1 MAITP
6 RFRRVAA
13 LQRPFVDREP
23 VLAAFAEEMARVGSQ
38 TRVFNV
44 VGVGGIGKSRLLRE
58 LADTAGAGW
67 RTVMLDLQ
75 VPALRQHDDALAV
88 LRGELGTQGVRFDR
102 FDIAYAVL
110 WQRLHP
116 HLRLSRREL
125 PFVQG
130 SSILTEIA
138 DSVAGV
144 PVFGTAVGLL
154 KIFERTSSDVRRRRH
169 IRHDETLE
177 KLDGL
182 SNSELADAV
191 TYLFAQ
197 DLRDA
202 STDTP
207 YMIIVDSYEAMVPAP
222 IRTGRAQLADVWLR
236 DLVGQLDRGLVV
248 IASREPLRWEKHD
261 ADWGPVI
268 RVCDIGGLPM
278 QARLEL
284 LGAGGIDEPAKLA
297 AIANASAG
305 LPFYLNLAV
314 DMHQQTGGRVSG
326 TLVSPEEILAR
337 FLQHVAADEISSLEI
352 LSPARTFDYEIFRM
366 LARAFHLPANRV
378 VWESLTAYS
387 FVYPAGPGLRFHQL
401 MRTALRNR
409 LTDGVATDIHLLMR
423 GLWDNRA
430 ATAIGAGRAR
440 SAHALR
446 EAAYHGVRAGQTS
459 GAELLDYTDR
469 AVRWGGH
476 TAAAGMTNDLHAW
489 LTDHTDDDLATTLR
503 CLNTEAAVRL
513 GDASTAIRLTP
524 RQTWAATGAIPTVV
538 GGRLAVA
545 AGQGRRIAGHTA
557 AALTIFTQVWE
568 QGSGTARRTA
578 GLWAADLHMCQGRFT
593 DAEILAAQLDAAQ
606 AGADDR
612 EFRADVARLR
622 HLAGRFAFDLD
633 ASRRYLDEA
642 EAHYTAADSVLGLAN
657 IQTNRAEL
665 LAMTDPTQAIIEAG
679 RALEIQAEIGAH
691 HELGKAYTALAV
703 GQLRTGRLA
712 EADNSLQ
719 SAFTALDRAG
729 YRSGRARAELYQ
741 GLLLARLG
749 RLDEAVPSLLRAV
762 AELEAAHVYPTLILA
777 AACALDA
784 LGLPQDDV
792 NAAARRARATIQPI
806 GSFEETDRRIAGFV
820 DELLDGQIYRPADL
834 HRQASERADSAS
846 GFYNHNVRLSIPA
859 GDVIV
864 RIPIPDTDTMDLSI
878 WPEPTVLR
886 AIRDR
891 VPAAPRLLYA
901 TDTYATDTPPFQI
914 HEFKAG
920 ELLDNVAPR
929 GVRVPGHVIDDVVE
943 LLHIL
948 GHVSRQ
954 RLPPPAEIGLRT
966 RQRPNSPADSRRS
979 PAGFT
984 AAFSPTSVTS
994 SMSSV
999 SRRTPLRRSF
1009 PDGAA
1014 CDHGHS
1020 SFSTPTSTART

>member
-1 MAITP
+1 
-6 RFRRVAA
+6 
-13 LQRPFVDREP
+13 
-23 VLAAFAEEMARVGSQ
+23 
-38 TRVFNV
+38 
-44 VGVGGIGKSRLLRE
+44 
-58 LADTAGAGW
+58 
-67 RTVMLDLQ
+67 
-75 VPALRQHDDALAV
+75 
-88 LRGELGTQGVRFDR
+88 
-102 FDIAYAVL
+102 
-110 WQRLHP
+110 
-116 HLRLSRREL
+116 
-125 PFVQG
+125 
-130 SSILTEIA
+130 
-138 DSVAGV
+138 
-144 PVFGTAVGLL
+144 
-154 KIFERTSSDVRRRRH
+154 
-169 IRHDETLE
+169 
-177 KLDGL
+177 
-182 SNSELADAV
+182 
-191 TYLFAQ
+191 
-197 DLRDA
+197 
-202 STDTP
+202 
-207 YMIIVDSYEAMVPAP
+207 
-222 IRTGRAQLADVWLR
+222 
-236 DLVGQLDRGLVV
+236 
-248 IASREPLRWEKHD
+248 
-261 ADWGPVI
+261 
-268 RVCDIGGLPM
+268 
-278 QARLEL
+278 
-284 LGAGGIDEPAKLA
+284 
-297 AIANASAG
+297 
-305 LPFYLNLAV
+305 
-314 DMHQQTGGRVSG
+314 
-326 TLVSPEEILAR
+326 
-337 FLQHVAADEISSLEI
+337 
-352 LSPARTFDYEIFRM
+352 
-366 LARAFHLPANRV
+366 
-378 VWESLTAYS
+378 
-387 FVYPAGPGLRFHQL
+387 

-712 EADNSLQ
+712 EAGNSLQ

-954 RLPPPAEIGLRT
+954 RLPPPRG
-966 RQRPNSPADSRRS
+966 NWPADAATAEFARRLS
-979 PAGFT
+979 
-984 AAFSPTSVTS
+984 SVTS
-994 SMSSV
+994 GVHRRFLPDFGNVFHELGIPANPLTSVLSGWSSLRPRPFQLLHTDIHRKNMIV
-999 SRRTPLRRSF
+999 DAGRTYFLDWELALWGDPVYDLAVHVHKMAYQPDETNQFLAGWLARMDPVATDGWEPDLATYLAHERVKSAIVDTVRYTKLVADPATGDDRIRALIDALAGKLAAAHLVWNTGASITPDVVEGPVRRWSDTRNV
-1009 PDGAA
+1009 
-1014 CDHGHS
+1014 
-1020 SFSTPTSTART
+1020 